1 MKVDCPKKHQEHLL
15 PENNNDSSDSTKV
28 TTCFF
33 NAIKDLKAC
42 CFSKDPN
49 SRTCKTLCASVF
61 SAISANVLFA
71 SYSPNRSMGDIFFLG
86 LVAGLF
92 GCMITTA
99 VFVQSD
105 EMDKNRVDY
114 V

>member
-1 MKVDCPKKHQEHLL
+1 MKVSCVNKNLESLL
-15 PENNNDSSDSTKV
+15 PENNNHRSDSKEI

-61 SAISANVLFA
+61 SAISANGLFKI
-71 SYSPNRSMGDIFFLG
+71 YSPNRSMGDIFFLG
-86 LVAGLF
+86 IVAGLF
-92 GCMITTA
+92 GGMITTA
-99 VFVQSD
+99 MFIQSD
-105 EMDKNRVDY
+105 EMNKNRVDY